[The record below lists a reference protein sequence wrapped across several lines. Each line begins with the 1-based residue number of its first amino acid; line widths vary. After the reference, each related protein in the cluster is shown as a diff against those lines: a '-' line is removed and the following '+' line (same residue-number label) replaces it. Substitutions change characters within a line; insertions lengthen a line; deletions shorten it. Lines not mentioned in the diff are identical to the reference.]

1 MMNLSK
7 YPLHEQNSKAY
18 QDLVASCQADLA
30 KEGMF
35 TLDDFLPKQAMQD
48 LARELAPRFASESF
62 HHKRSHNIYFK
73 HIPDLPVDH
82 PTNTQVETSNRT
94 LCNDQLADT
103 LLEEVYHSPELQRFL
118 ADVMGKPALYPMDDP
133 LAAYNVMRYGAGE
146 ALNWH
151 FDRSE
156 FTTTLLIQGPT
167 EGGAFEYRTD
177 LRSDYDSNY
186 DGVAALLRGQDPE
199 VRTLDLFEGS
209 LNVFRG
215 KNTAHRVTPVIGD
228 RPRMIAVL
236 SYYETQGVAFSEDE
250 RRGFYGRAS

>member
-1 MMNLSK
+1 MMTLSK
-7 YPLHEQNSKAY
+7 YPLHEPHSQVY

-30 KEGMF
+30 KDGMF
-35 TLDDFLPKQAMQD
+35 TLDGFLPLQAMLD
-48 LARELAPRFASESF
+48 LAQKLAPRFASESF

-73 HIPDLPVDH
+73 HIPDLPEDH
-82 PTNTQVETSNRT
+82 PANAKVETSNRT
-94 LCNDQLADT
+94 LCNDQLGDT
-103 LLEEVYHSPELQRFL
+103 LLEEVYNSPDLQRFL

-177 LRSDYDSNY
+177 LRSDDDPNY
-186 DGVAALLRGQDPE
+186 DGVAALLQGRDPD
-199 VRTLDLFEGS
+199 VQCLNLFEGS

-215 KNTAHRVTPVIGD
+215 KNTAHRVTPVVGD

-236 SYYETQGVAFSEDE
+236 SYYETQGVAFSGEE
-250 RRGFYGRAS
+250 RRGFYGRA